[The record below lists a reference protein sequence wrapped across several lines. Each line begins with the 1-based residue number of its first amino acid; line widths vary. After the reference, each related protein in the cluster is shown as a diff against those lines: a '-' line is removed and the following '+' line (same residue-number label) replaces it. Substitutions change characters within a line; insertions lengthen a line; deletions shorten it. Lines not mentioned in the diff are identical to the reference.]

1 MFYRARRFLRAGR
14 AVGTNRRRILPNTV
28 GRVHIR
34 SNEARFREV
43 PPTHSMALAPR
54 GSEADPLDAPG
65 ISPAHTPRTLHT
77 ASPVQQNVLLDPK
90 SGDEGQQVAIS
101 VHCVLII
108 SSAGPEMER
117 SKMTQTGPRDGTA
130 QNDTK
135 GTPRWDNVPPYHLTY
150 NKNNK
155 LTGPGSPGPVQDRSR
170 SRGRRLSRAAGGINK
185 SPNQGCRLM

>member
-28 GRVHIR
+28 GRVHTR

-117 SKMTQTGPRDGTA
+117 SKMTQTGPRDGTE

-135 GTPRWDNVPPYHLTY
+135 GTPISRRRGDVARG
-150 NKNNK
+150 
-155 LTGPGSPGPVQDRSR
+155 GPGWGVHNRS
-170 SRGRRLSRAAGGINK
+170 SRGSDCVPRVIPTGNGI
-185 SPNQGCRLM
+185 